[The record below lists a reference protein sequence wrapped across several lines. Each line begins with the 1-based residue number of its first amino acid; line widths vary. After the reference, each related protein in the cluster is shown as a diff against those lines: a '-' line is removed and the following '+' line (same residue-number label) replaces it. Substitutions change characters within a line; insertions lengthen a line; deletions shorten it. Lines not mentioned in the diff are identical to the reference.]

1 MSDSSGVLLVHD
13 EPHIRTLTLNRP
25 ERANALS
32 QELIRTLIEE
42 VIRADEDPDVRVIVF
57 TGAGERAFCAGFDL
71 KDIQERDAAG
81 QRYQLPMRTFHR
93 NPFEVV
99 LECNTPTIAAINGAA
114 VGGGM
119 EIAAACDLRVISRTA
134 ILAMP
139 EVKRGMAAHVGS
151 VILPRLLPSAIALEL
166 LMTGEPI
173 TAEQAAAWGFVN
185 RLVEPEDVLE
195 TALGLAR
202 AVAANAPLSVRRV
215 KAMVSGSSG
224 MPTASALRMEPGP
237 SPYLSEDRQEGIRAF
252 VEKRDPEWKGR

>member
-1 MSDSSGVLLVHD
+1 MSETTTELLVQD
-13 EPHIRTLTLNRP
+13 EGHIRVLTLNRP

-32 QELIRTLIEE
+32 QSLIRSLIDE
-42 VIRADEDPDVRVIVF
+42 VVRADEDPDVRVIVF

-71 KDIQERDAAG
+71 KDIQQRDAAG
-81 QRYQLPMRTFHR
+81 QRYQLPMRTPYR

-119 EIAAACDLRVISRTA
+119 ELAAACDLRVIARTA

-151 VILPRLLPSAIALEL
+151 VILPRVLPPAIALEL
-166 LMTGEPI
+166 LMTGEPA
-173 TAEQAAAWGFVN
+173 TAEQAMSWGFIN
-185 RLVEPEDVLE
+185 RLVNREDVLP
-195 TALGLAR
+195 TALDLAR
-202 AVAANAPLSVRRV
+202 VIAANAPLSVRRV
-215 KAMVSGSSG
+215 KAMATQSSG
-224 MPTASALRMEPGP
+224 MPTASALRMDPGP

>member
-1 MSDSSGVLLVHD
+1 MSETTTELLVQD
-13 EPHIRTLTLNRP
+13 EGHIRILTLNRP

-32 QELIRTLIEE
+32 QSLIRSLIDE
-42 VIRADEDPDVRVIVF
+42 VVRADEDPDVRVIVF

-71 KDIQERDAAG
+71 KDIQQRDAAG
-81 QRYQLPMRTFHR
+81 QR

-119 EIAAACDLRVISRTA
+119 ELAAACDLRVIARTA

-151 VILPRLLPSAIALEL
+151 VILPRVLPPAIALEL
-166 LMTGEPI
+166 LMTGEPA
-173 TAEQAAAWGFVN
+173 TAEQAMSWGFIN
-185 RLVEPEDVLE
+185 RLVNREDVLP
-195 TALGLAR
+195 TALDLAR
-202 AVAANAPLSVRRV
+202 VIAANAPLSVRRV
-215 KAMVSGSSG
+215 KAMATQSSG
-224 MPTASALRMEPGP
+224 MPTASALRMDPGP